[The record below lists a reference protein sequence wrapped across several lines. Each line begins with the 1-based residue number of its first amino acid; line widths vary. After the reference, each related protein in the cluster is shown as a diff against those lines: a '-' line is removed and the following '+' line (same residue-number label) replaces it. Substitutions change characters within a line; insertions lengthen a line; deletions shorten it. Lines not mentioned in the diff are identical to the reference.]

1 MTQENTPAR
10 YTILRELGR
19 GSLGAVWAARDSET
33 GALVALKTLDPA
45 LSGKLRPPRRL
56 KHPNIVEVLD
66 AGEMAGAPYVAMEML
81 EGESL
86 RNILDRNPPG
96 IARAIE
102 IIQQVAA
109 GLAHAHLE
117 GVVHGSI
124 KPSNIIVLRSGLVK
138 ITDFGLGH
146 QAQGEPLDHRFD
158 VFSLGA
164 VFYELLTHRPAVEGT
179 SAKQPPSEVNPL
191 VPRALDDIV
200 LRMLA
205 RQPAERM
212 PGVPVL
218 LRELERV
225 QEGLGMRPAT
235 SAAKDEPPIRS
246 RPTAAPAED
255 VQPRNPGA
263 DHQAIEIMERER
275 WEERPSGWRPVIF
288 AVVLF
293 TLIGSGIAGF
303 MYYSSRPEPVVATAT
318 PQVSPP
324 PPPAAPAPAPAPAPV
339 AEPVKEPVIAA
350 APPPAP
356 APAPMASPAPSP
368 AKPLP
373 RATAAAKAPQ
383 QQQRGGTAQLVLAV
397 SPRGDVYIDGKHHGT
412 TPPTTTLDLEPGMHR
427 IEVRSGSR
435 SPYVTYMTVEAGDV
449 RRIRHDFNAKRIR
462 PPA

>member
-1 MTQENTPAR
+1 MTQENTRAR

-19 GSLGAVWAARDSET
+19 GSLGAVWAARDAET

-45 LSGKLRPPRRL
+45 LSGKLRAPRRL
-56 KHPNIVEVLD
+56 KHPNIVEILD

-86 RNILDRNPPG
+86 RKILDRKPPG

-109 GLAHAHLE
+109 GLAYAHLE

-138 ITDFGLGH
+138 ITDFGIGQ
-146 QAQGEPLDHRFD
+146 QAQGEPLDHRAD
-158 VFSLGA
+158 IFSLGA
-164 VFYELLTHRPAVEGT
+164 LFYELLARRPAFEGG
-179 SAKQPPSEVNPL
+179 SAKAPPPRELNPL

-205 RQPAERM
+205 REPANRM
-212 PGVPVL
+212 PGMPVL

-225 QEGLGMRPAT
+225 QEGLGMHSAPQ
-235 SAAKDEPPIRS
+235 AAKSEPPINP
-246 RPTAAPAED
+246 RPTAPAKDSAHE
-255 VQPRNPGA
+255 
-263 DHQAIEIMERER
+263 AIEIMERER

-288 AVVLF
+288 AAVVLA
-293 TLIGSGIAGF
+293 LIGSVIAGF
-303 MYYSSRPEPVVATAT
+303 IYYSSRPG
-318 PQVSPP
+318 
-324 PPPAAPAPAPAPAPV
+324 PAIAKAPAQPAPAPAPAPV
-339 AEPVKEPVIAA
+339 VQPVKEPVMAA

-356 APAPMASPAPSP
+356 AREPIASPAPSP

-373 RATAAAKAPQ
+373 RPTAVAAKTAPAPQ
-383 QQQRGGTAQLVLAV
+383 QQQRGTAQLVLAV
-397 SPRGDVYIDGKHHGT
+397 SPHGEVYIDGKHHAT

-435 SPYVTYMTVEAGDV
+435 NAYVTYMTVQAGDV

>member
-1 MTQENTPAR
+1 MTQENTLAR

-19 GSLGAVWAARDSET
+19 GSLGVVWAARDSQT

-45 LSGKLRPPRRL
+45 LAGKLQRPRRL
-56 KHPNIVEVLD
+56 KHPNIVEILD

-86 RNILDRNPPG
+86 RQIVDRKPPG

-102 IIQQVAA
+102 IVQQVAA

-138 ITDFGLGH
+138 INDFGIG
-146 QAQGEPLDHRFD
+146 QPAPCEPLDHRSD
-158 VFSLGA
+158 IFSLGA
-164 VFYELLTHRPAVEGT
+164 LFYELLADRPAFEGT
-179 SAKQPPSEVNPL
+179 SKKQPPPSEVNPL

-205 RQPAERM
+205 PEPANRM

-225 QEGLGMRPAT
+225 QEGLGMHAAPV
-235 SAAKDEPPIRS
+235 AAKSEPPIRP
-246 RPTAAPAED
+246 RPAAPAKDAAHE
-255 VQPRNPGA
+255 
-263 DHQAIEIMERER
+263 AIEIMERER
-275 WEERPSGWRPVIF
+275 WEERPSGWRPVVF
-288 AVVLF
+288 AAVVLA
-293 TLIGSGIAGF
+293 LIGSGIAGF
-303 MYYSSRPEPVVATAT
+303 LYYSSRPEPDIAKARVQPAPAPAPVVARAKE
-318 PQVSPP
+318 PVIAAAAAQISPP
-324 PPPAAPAPAPAPAPV
+324 PPRAVAPAPAPAPAP
-339 AEPVKEPVIAA
+339 EPPASA
-350 APPPAP
+350 AP
-356 APAPMASPAPSP
+356 SQ

-373 RATAAAKAPQ
+373 RPAKAAAKAPQ
-383 QQQRGGTAQLVLAV
+383 QEQRGGTAQLVLAV
-397 SPRGDVYIDGKHHGT
+397 SPRGEIYIDGKHHGT

-427 IEVRSGSR
+427 IEVRSAAR
-435 SPYVTYMTVEAGDV
+435 SPYVTYMTVQAGDV
-449 RRIRHDFNAKRIR
+449 RRIRHDFNAKAIR